1 MMMTELYSKDGFIL
15 NGIKIDLRASL
26 NNYDLDSNLDDRGLF
41 ICLHNYSFDRK
52 TSNIVKY
59 LPHIVNVINQLENY
73 KKINI
78 LLSYPKIINFS
89 IISNNTQ
96 DITDKIKNVIDSIKI
111 VNAFD
116 RQERDTR
123 LIEMMTLC
131 NNLINESKKSNEIK
145 LYDTILLSNYSY
157 IQNNEIYS
165 DVILKILEKSTVG
178 FFNTSQYINNPLP
191 ITKIQID
198 RDDVYSV
205 EYSIYSHF
213 IKLVPINF
221 IVNIEHGPNIINEY
235 LISNSIEFSRVP
247 EKFYFLSCVTDEN
260 RSEDSNEIIIKIL
273 DKDSNLLETVNCN
286 VNNLDKSNDKTDA
299 VLYCEILTKRA
310 SFEPN
315 DNKINEIGKKYNID
329 VNTLLNHIKKFN
341 TTRNITDKIRIIQN
355 NVTNSMIKNKN
366 FYTCDDR
373 SGFSEILNKF
383 AEMSQLHIVNKDVM
397 DKVNETIVTNITL
410 FKNVVDTKLNKIY
423 DEVLKSISEI
433 NNDNNDNNDNHD
445 NNDNNDQ
452 NTDSNTDSSIDD
464 FFASPLTLTNWKEEL
479 SNGGSMGLMIRTKSN
494 DLSKIGA
501 NGIKP
506 TIESFTTTFIPTKDF
521 IECILI
527 NFEKNLIDNVDNVV
541 DVIGGGNN
549 VGIGDGNTVIP
560 LYINKNHWKLARI
573 HLEYVLGIVLVNNP
587 FGYIDSHLNFM
598 FYMLAE
604 MTRHIFMP
612 DEVLNLKM
620 IKTYLSVFRT
630 CCEIAQEKKYH
641 KGIKKMIGGL
651 LENNDRIMIS
661 RPFDNDVL
669 FGQILA
675 TGSTIDNIQI
685 KELCYKIYEN
695 IFWRNYTKNYD
706 KQYLKEI
713 FVPIIHKNDPDE
725 LINEIQA
732 VINFVTGK
740 ISVGIQMITSNCIMI
755 DIMKTLIHEE
765 GGFMKFLNNIE
776 KNFESENNIVNKM
789 VELIKSN
796 KIKMIEPNKVLDLS
810 DNKMRNY
817 CVRSMV
823 YDKFSKR
830 KTEMENKKFYNTYD
844 DIDDIVTNY
853 YAQFL

>member
-1 MMMTELYSKDGFIL
+1 MTTELYSKDGFTL
-15 NGIKIDLRASL
+15 NGIKIDLPASL
-26 NNYDLDSNLDDRGLF
+26 NNYVNSNFDDRGLF

-52 TSNIVKY
+52 TSNIAKY

-89 IISNNTQ
+89 ITNNNT
-96 DITDKIKNVIDSIKI
+96 DEITDKMKNVIDSIKI
-111 VNAFD
+111 ANVFD
-116 RQERDTR
+116 RQERDTK
-123 LIEMMTLC
+123 LIEMMILC
-131 NNLINESKKSNEIK
+131 NNLIDSSKKLNEIK
-145 LYDTILLSNYSY
+145 LCDMILLSNYSY
-157 IQNNEIYS
+157 IQNNEIYNN
-165 DVILKILEKSTVG
+165 IIHEILEKSTIG

-191 ITKIQID
+191 ITTIQINS
-198 RDDVYSV
+198 DDVYSV
-205 EYSIYSHF
+205 ENSIYCHF
-213 IKLVPINF
+213 LKLVPTNF
-221 IVNIEHGPNIINEY
+221 IVNIEHGPNIINGY
-235 LISNSIEFSRVP
+235 LMSDSIEFSRVP

-260 RSEDSNEIIIKIL
+260 RSEYPNEIIIKIL
-273 DKDSNLLETVNCN
+273 DKDNNLLETVNCN
-286 VNNLDKSNDKTDA
+286 VSNLDKSNDKTDA
-299 VLYCEILTKRA
+299 VLYCEILTKRI
-310 SFEPN
+310 SFELN
-315 DNKINEIGKKYNID
+315 DNKINDIRKKYNID

-410 FKNVVDTKLNKIY
+410 FKNIVDTKLNKIY

-433 NNDNNDNNDNHD
+433 NNDD
-445 NNDNNDQ
+445 NDQ
-452 NTDSNTDSSIDD
+452 DTDSNIDD
-464 FFASPLTLTNWKEEL
+464 FFASPLTLTNWRDEL
-479 SNGGSMGLMIRTKSN
+479 SNGGSMGLMIRTKTN

-506 TIESFTTTFIPTKDF
+506 TIENFTVTFMPTKDF

-527 NFEKNLIDNVDNVV
+527 NFEKNVIDNVDNVV
-541 DVIGGGNN
+541 DIIGGGNN
-549 VGIGDGNTVIP
+549 VGIGDGNAIIP
-560 LYINKNHWKLARI
+560 IYINKNHWKLARI

-612 DEVLNLKM
+612 DEIVSLKM

-641 KGIKKMIGGL
+641 KGIKKMIAGL
-651 LENNDRIMIS
+651 LENNDRIMTS

-675 TGSTIDNIQI
+675 TGSTIDSIQI
-685 KELCYKIYEN
+685 KELCGKIYEN

-706 KQYLKEI
+706 KKYVKEI
-713 FVPIIHKNDPDE
+713 FVPIIHKNDANE

-740 ISVGIQMITSNCIMI
+740 LSVGIQMITSNYIMI

-776 KNFESENNIVNKM
+776 KNFESENNNIVNKM

-810 DNKMRNY
+810 DDKMRNY

-830 KTEMENKKFYNTYD
+830 KTQMENNKFYTMYNN
-844 DIDDIVTNY
+844 IDDIVTNY
-853 YAQFL
+853 YGQFL